1 MANFFRSKKLDKF
14 LVYWGGEMENIYQ
27 GLMTNIIAK

>member
-14 LVYWGGEMENIYQ
+14 SVYWGEMENIYH

>member
-14 LVYWGGEMENIYQ
+14 SVYWGGDGKYIPWVDDKYHC
-27 GLMTNIIAK
+27 